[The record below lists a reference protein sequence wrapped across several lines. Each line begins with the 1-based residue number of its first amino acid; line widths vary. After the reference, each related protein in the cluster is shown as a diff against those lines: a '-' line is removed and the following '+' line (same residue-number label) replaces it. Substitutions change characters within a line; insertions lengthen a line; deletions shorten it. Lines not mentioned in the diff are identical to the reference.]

1 VWVDAI
7 CINQKDEKEKTQ
19 QVRAMSEVYS
29 RAVEV
34 SAWLG
39 PQRLPDWMQWREDI
53 ATTVESSGW
62 FLCDNIAELAERPYW
77 SRMWITQE
85 LLLANHIR
93 VHVGNISFDFRELAY
108 QVHGLQGADTEDLGQ
123 LLAYIEARDPDN
135 MDIQHPLHEILL
147 RFKDCQCSDPR
158 DKVFALLSLVNEQ
171 DRRVLGSCF
180 PDYSLT
186 HDAVVVIT
194 LSYLRD
200 FHNQIITCDSHDVF
214 KSLGASPSRT
224 MRRRLLAASMT
235 IDAFNDLRSISH
247 ANFREIS
254 FYSWQDPQESRSD
267 HGQWWVNVLE
277 DQPQQDPKKSL
288 ISRIAVRAWF
298 PILCCGALWYLGR
311 GWLPSK
317 LQPDALASA
326 IHKTRKPWK
335 ALTA

>member
-1 VWVDAI
+1 
-7 CINQKDEKEKTQ
+7 
-19 QVRAMSEVYS
+19 MSEVYS

-39 PQRLPDWMQWREDI
+39 PQRLPDWMQWREDV

-158 DKVFALLSLVNEQ
+158 DKVFALLSLVSEQ

-200 FHNQIITCDSHDVF
+200 YHNQTITCDSHDVF
-214 KSLGASPSRT
+214 KSLGASPSRM

-235 IDAFNDLRSISH
+235 IDAFNDLRPISH

-254 FYSWQDPQESRSD
+254 FYSWQDPEESRSD
-267 HGQWWVNVLE
+267 HGQWWVNVLG
-277 DQPQQDPKKSL
+277 DQPQQEQKNSL

-298 PILCCGALWYLGR
+298 PILCCGALLYFGR
-311 GWLPSK
+311 GWIP
-317 LQPDALASA
+317 LQMDDLASVVVL
-326 IHKTRKPWK
+326 RRGR
-335 ALTA
+335 L